1 MTRGNE
7 HCTRTVTKLQR
18 TLDTGQWTLGQSL
31 KIVWK
36 VEVYMRKY
44 VVAVWQWH
52 GWRWMFD
59 PTSRCGQSC
68 RKFSALNCPSP
79 SEINQSNSISF
90 GNYQVNLFGAL
101 PTRRSG
107 FLENPTFLRSYLQL
121 KSCSLKILKQ
131 ILKNGHM
138 LNKKRES
145 HNVLRQVKFPVF
157 LENQTN
163 YESCLILFQHVWS
176 IKYQKTRL
184 YF

>member
-52 GWRWMFD
+52 GWRWIFD
-59 PTSRCGQSC
+59 PTSRGGQSC

-107 FLENPTFLRSYLQL
+107 FLENPTFLRSYLQVWTFAV
-121 KSCSLKILKQ
+121 SSRILGSKDWVYVY
-131 ILKNGHM
+131 LYGRRGSG
-138 LNKKRES
+138 LW
-145 HNVLRQVKFPVF
+145 
-157 LENQTN
+157 LE
-163 YESCLILFQHVWS
+163 
-176 IKYQKTRL
+176 R
-184 YF
+184 